1 MTPELAVMNIGAGEI
16 ILIVAALAIVAF
28 QIWMVIDCA
37 INETSTGAKV
47 AWILVI
53 LLLSC
58 LGAPAYYFARKLP
71 RGLAAAKKA
80 YREASSAQPGA
91 PPKGG
96 PAERPGDSD
105 VSGGPPSV
113 S

>member
-1 MTPELAVMNIGAGEI
+1 MTPELAMLNIGAGEI
-16 ILIVAALAIVAF
+16 ILIVAALAIIAF

-37 INETSTGAKV
+37 VHETSTGTKV

-53 LLLSC
+53 VLFSC

-71 RGLAAAKKA
+71 RVFAAAKRA

-91 PPKGG
+91 PPNGG
-96 PAERPGDSD
+96 PA
-105 VSGGPPSV
+105 VSGGASGASEGPPSV